1 MAIEPKIHIGYA
13 NEGRYSANK
22 KFTDRIVYKDI
33 FWNEINSIKSE
44 RSKNIYQYHIL
55 NFYGIGGIGKSSL
68 QKELC
73 HVIDVVIR
81 ILFIHVQILLIFL
94 TILLL
99 NFF

>member
-44 RSKNIYQYHIL
+44 RSKKYISISY
-55 NFYGIGGIGKSSL
+55 S
-68 QKELC
+68 E
-73 HVIDVVIR
+73 
-81 ILFIHVQILLIFL
+81 FL
-94 TILLL
+94 W
-99 NFF
+99 NRRNWKK